1 MGLASGYSKPTS
13 FEDME
18 EGVDGVAGVVSS
30 TPEAVVASTE
40 AEIVA
45 EEVTKEE

>member
-18 EGVDGVAGVVSS
+18 EDVDGVAGVVTS
-30 TPEAVVASTE
+30 TPEAVVA
-40 AEIVA
+40 
-45 EEVTKEE
+45 EEVTKVEE